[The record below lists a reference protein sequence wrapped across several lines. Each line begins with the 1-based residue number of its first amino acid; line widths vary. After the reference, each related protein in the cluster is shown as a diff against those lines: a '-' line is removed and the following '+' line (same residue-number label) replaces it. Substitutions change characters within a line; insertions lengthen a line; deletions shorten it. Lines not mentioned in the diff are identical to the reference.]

1 MVNYNFSFFMG
12 LRRGI
17 VRSFQV
23 ELYYSIQVKS
33 KLDVRVQ
40 SVTKIIV
47 YGAKLAIK
55 RFMAQNVIDGIV

>member
-1 MVNYNFSFFMG
+1 MG
-12 LRRGI
+12 LRRGTI
-17 VRSFQV
+17 RSFQV
-23 ELYYSIQVKS
+23 ELYFPIQVKS

-55 RFMAQNVIDGIV
+55 KFMAQNVIDGIV

>member
-1 MVNYNFSFFMG
+1 MG
-12 LRRGI
+12 LRRGTI
-17 VRSFQV
+17 RFFQV
-23 ELYYSIQVKS
+23 ELYFPIQVKS

-55 RFMAQNVIDGIV
+55 KFMAQNVIDGIV